1 MSTSRTSRTLR
12 LIASV
17 AATALVVAACGG
29 SDEPAAPAPAAPA
42 PAAPAA
48 PVEVDPRADWP
59 EKLRFAA
66 VPSEEA
72 ENLDQTFR
80 FIVEILE
87 LETGLEVELFRAADY
102 AGVIEALIAG
112 RVDIASFGPFSYV
125 LATALGADAQA
136 IGVLV
141 TGEDAQPGYTAS
153 LLALADNGDINTI
166 ADVDGKNVCFVDP
179 ASTSGYLVP
188 FATHLDAGQDPKEAF
203 NVVLAGGHDT
213 SLLGVVD
220 GTCDAGWAFTGMA
233 DRLAAGGVPE
243 GTFKTVIESSL
254 IAGPPTAMWLGL
266 PDSLQEVIRTT
277 FAERMTQKYAVEAGL
292 CASAEDCAFFGDF
305 WGFLPGDDSF
315 YDGIRNL
322 CRQLGDEVRACEG
335 VA

>member
-1 MSTSRTSRTLR
+1 MRPAHSLRT
-12 LIASV
+12 AAVV
-17 AATALVVAACGG
+17 AVVALVTAACGG
-29 SDEPAAPAPAAPA
+29 GEASPAAPAPSPAPA
-42 PAAPAA
+42 PSA

-72 ENLDQTFR
+72 ENLEETFR

-102 AGVIEALIAG
+102 AGVVEALIAG
-112 RVDIASFGPFSYV
+112 RVDLASFGPFSYV
-125 LATALGADAQA
+125 LARSLGANAEPV
-136 IGVLV
+136 GVLV

-153 LLALADNGDINTI
+153 LLALADNSAVNGI
-166 ADVDGKNVCFVDP
+166 ADVAGKNVCFVDP

-188 FATHLDAGQDPKEAF
+188 FATHLDSGQDPKEDF
-203 NVVLAGGHDT
+203 NIVLAGGHDT

-233 DRLAAGGVPE
+233 NRLVAGGVPA
-243 GTFKTVIESSL
+243 GTFKTVVESSL

-266 PDSLQEVIRTT
+266 PESLQDLIRTV
-277 FAERMTQKYAVEAGL
+277 FAERMTQNYAVESGL
-292 CASAEDCAFFGDF
+292 CASEDDCDFFGDF
-305 WGFLPGDDSF
+305 WGYLPGDDSF
-315 YDGIRNL
+315 YDGIRTL
-322 CRQLGDEVRACEG
+322 CTQLGDEVRACEG
-335 VA
+335 IR